1 MKKVNL
7 VELEKKGAIRKEG
20 FTILEVLI
28 SLSILVLTLMVLFQS
43 FSTSIFI
50 LSSTNN
56 LWKAISFAQ
65 NELLPEVLKR
75 DEEKIWP
82 KDAVK
87 KMADLGFM
95 GIMVDQKYGGGGMDT
110 ISYTIAMEEIA
121 KVDAAASVIM
131 SVNNSL
137 VCSLLSKFGNEFQ
150 KDKYSFR
157 LCL

>member
-1 MKKVNL
+1 M
-7 VELEKKGAIRKEG
+7 
-20 FTILEVLI
+20 
-28 SLSILVLTLMVLFQS
+28 
-43 FSTSIFI
+43 
-50 LSSTNN
+50 
-56 LWKAISFAQ
+56 
-65 NELLPEVLKR
+65 LPEVLKR
-75 DEEKIWP
+75 DERKIWP

-95 GIMVDQKYGGGGMDT
+95 GIMVDQKYGGSGMDT

-150 KDKYSFR
+150 KNKY
-157 LCL
+157 LKKL